1 MLSNKIRTKLESI
14 RDLPTIP
21 IIISEVLSVIDN
33 PDSNAVQ
40 LASLIEKDQAL
51 TARVLRIANSP
62 FYGFSRAISTIDLAI
77 VIMGMN
83 TLKEIVLSLIIKRFF
98 SKISTNLFDTK
109 AFWNYSVY
117 CGASARLLSRKLGF
131 KVTGEAFVGGLI
143 HDIGYLVL
151 VEYFKSDFTKIV
163 NLLKS
168 RDISPVEAERLVI
181 DTDHCE
187 IGAWIAEKWNF
198 PEKIVDGIR
207 NHHTHFTEQCNTSDI
222 DETENIDEIEQ
233 PLTAIVS
240 LSEWFAESNGFK
252 GWLPKHKIGK
262 YYFSHEL
269 FDDIEEDDFT
279 ENLEF
284 IILNQEILDEYEKA
298 SIFAEV

>member
-1 MLSNKIRTKLESI
+1 M
-14 RDLPTIP
+14 
-21 IIISEVLSVIDN
+21 
-33 PDSNAVQ
+33 
-40 LASLIEKDQAL
+40 
-51 TARVLRIANSP
+51 
-62 FYGFSRAISTIDLAI
+62 
-77 VIMGMN
+77 
-83 TLKEIVLSLIIKRFF
+83 
-98 SKISTNLFDTK
+98 
-109 AFWNYSVY
+109 
-117 CGASARLLSRKLGF
+117 
-131 KVTGEAFVGGLI
+131 
-143 HDIGYLVL
+143 
-151 VEYFKSDFTKIV
+151 
-163 NLLKS
+163 
-168 RDISPVEAERLVI
+168 
-181 DTDHCE
+181 
-187 IGAWIAEKWNF
+187 
-198 PEKIVDGIR
+198 DGIR

>member
-1 MLSNKIRTKLESI
+1 MLNVKIRKKLESI

-21 IIISEVLSVIDN
+21 IIISEILSVIDN
-33 PDSNAVQ
+33 PNSNAIQ

-62 FYGFSRAISTIDLAI
+62 FYGFSKTIATIDLAI
-77 VIMGMN
+77 VIMGLN

-98 SKISTNLFDTK
+98 SKISTNIFDTK
-109 AFWNYSVY
+109 SFGNYSIY

-151 VEYFKSDFTKIV
+151 VEYFKSDYSKIV
-163 NLLKS
+163 NLIKAS
-168 RDISPVEAERLVI
+168 DISTIEAERLVL
-181 DTDHCE
+181 DSDHCE

-198 PEKIVDGIR
+198 PDKIVEAIR
-207 NHHTHFTEQCNTSDI
+207 NHHTNFSELNNLI
-222 DETENIDEIEQ
+222 YETEIIGEIDQ

-240 LSEWFAESNGFK
+240 LSEWFAELNGFK
-252 GWLPKHKIGK
+252 NWMPKNSANT
-262 YYFSHEL
+262 YYLSSEL
-269 FDDIEEDDFT
+269 FDDDLESENFLESSDF
-279 ENLEF
+279 
-284 IILNQEILDEYEKA
+284 ISLNQEIFEEYEKA
-298 SIFAEV
+298 SIFSEV